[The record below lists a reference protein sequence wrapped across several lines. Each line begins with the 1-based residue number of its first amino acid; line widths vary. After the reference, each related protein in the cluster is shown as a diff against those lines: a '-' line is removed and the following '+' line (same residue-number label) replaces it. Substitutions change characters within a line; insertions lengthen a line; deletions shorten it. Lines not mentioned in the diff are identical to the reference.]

1 MPRVTELDETE
12 LAGDIGFL
20 LARASGLVVRI
31 TNAELGDHGLRV
43 RHFSVLSYVCD
54 RDGASQREIA
64 AYLGLDPSPVVALVD
79 TLEAGGL
86 VERLP
91 HPSDRRARLV
101 APTPRGREMR
111 EQAKKAVVAARERF
125 LERLAP
131 EEHDLLL
138 GLLQRLAFTDA
149 GDAAPADSRD
159 S

>member
-1 MPRVTELDETE
+1 VTEGEEVE
-12 LAGDIGFL
+12 LTRDVGFL
-20 LARASGLVVRI
+20 MARASGLMVRI
-31 TNAELGDHGLRV
+31 TNTYLADHGLRV

-54 RDGASQREIA
+54 RDGASQRQIA

-91 HPSDRRARLV
+91 HPGDRRARLV

-111 EQAKKAVVAARERF
+111 EQAKKEVAAARERF

-131 EEHDLLL
+131 EERDLLL
-138 GLLQRLAFTDA
+138 ALLQRLAFTDA
-149 GDAAPADSRD
+149 GDVAPAGRRD